1 MFLQIFSRSDVSG
14 FRAGTL
20 KASQFWISPK
30 LKSQPFQLKTEEIL
44 LSPVSTQQMSG
55 RNYQLMSHTASR
67 TASRAAHLGPHGD
80 HVGDRLSNLLDGS
93 SSTNVSFDSS
103 LKLLTSD
110 DLETVLHNIQL
121 DAVHSLQNYESL
133 VKASK
138 AESEDAMSD
147 CVTQNQKDEQT
158 KQLHWFLASMAQEH
172 EQEMERFEQKRSSVF
187 LAQEKLQREIVL
199 NPTSQHQSRLSMSFS
214 FFFLLLKKETY
225 CFFCFFL
232 FFSLFFRRTFI

>member
-1 MFLQIFSRSDVSG
+1 MFLQIFSRSDVGG
-14 FRAGTL
+14 FRDGTL
-20 KASQFWISPK
+20 KASQFWLSPK
-30 LKSQPFQLKTEEIL
+30 LTGQPIQLKTEDIL
-44 LSPVSTQQMSG
+44 LSPMSTRQMSG
-55 RNYQLMSHTASR
+55 PNYQLMSQ

-80 HVGDRLSNLLDGS
+80 HVGDRLSNLLDGL
-93 SSTNVSFDSS
+93 SSTNVSVNSN
-103 LKLLTSD
+103 LKLLMSD

-121 DAVHSLQNYESL
+121 EAVHSLQNYESL

-172 EQEMERFEQKRSSVF
+172 EQEMERFEQKCSSVF

-199 NPTSQHQSRLSMSFS
+199 NPTSQQQSRLSMSFS